1 MAGKLLV
8 ALENFSAIHA
18 KREVFVHMGDRF
30 RSTHALVKAHPQLFG
45 PVDPDPVDT
54 PTRRKPATLGR

>member
-1 MAGKLLV
+1 MAARIVV
-8 ALENFSAIHA
+8 ALENFSATHA

-30 RSTHALVKAHPQLFG
+30 RSTHALVKAHPAQFG
-45 PVDPDPVDT
+45 PVDPEPVDT